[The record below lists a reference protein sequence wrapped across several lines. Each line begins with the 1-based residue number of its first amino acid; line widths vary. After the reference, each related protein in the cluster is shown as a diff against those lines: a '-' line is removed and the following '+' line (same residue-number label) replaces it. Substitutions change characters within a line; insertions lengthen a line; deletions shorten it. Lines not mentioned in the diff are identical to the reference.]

1 MKKLR
6 LFNNVLIIISC
17 IVNTACL
24 ILGLMGNYSV
34 NILVCLSYYLLM
46 IIPFIF
52 KKIKLEFSEPIKTVY
67 LIFMIL
73 SCLMGSVLKLYGRIY
88 WFDSFVHYI
97 SGALTA
103 FIAFLVLI
111 KFNKYKEKELAFNI
125 LFIIILTLA
134 VAALWECYEFTVDM
148 ILGGD
153 TQKVLITGVTDTM
166 KDIIC
171 ALLGGTLVSIMYA
184 YEYINQKKWLVYN
197 FIKVCNK

>member
-1 MKKLR
+1 MKKLN
-6 LFNNVLIIISC
+6 LYNNILIIVSC
-17 IVNTACL
+17 VVNTVCL

-46 IIPFIF
+46 LAPFIL
-52 KKIKLEFSEPIKTVY
+52 KKIKLEFTEHIKTIYV
-67 LIFMIL
+67 IFVIL

-97 SGALTA
+97 SGVLTA
-103 FIAFLVLI
+103 FISFLVLI
-111 KFNKYKEKELAFNI
+111 KFNKYNEKEIAFNI

-153 TQKVLITGVTDTM
+153 TQKVLTTGVTDTM

-171 ALLGGTLVSIMYA
+171 ALFGSFLVSIMYA
-184 YEYINQKKWLVYN
+184 YEYINQKKWLVYS
-197 FIKVCNK
+197 FIKVCDK